1 MPQRRVLFFDNSR
14 LTAYRV
20 HSGVVLHEAGFAGD
34 EAGLAA
40 FGDYL
45 TRHRRSLFMVLA
57 DASEETFQTEDIPYS
72 TGKDRQ
78 AIIQRKLAQHF
89 YGTPYSLAVSQGR
102 LKSGRRDERLLLMA
116 LTQPQHLEP
125 WLDVLRARKAI
136 LAGVYSLPQTI
147 AGFLPGK
154 TSEQV
159 LLLTLTRAG
168 LRQTYFDAGQM
179 RFSRLT
185 PLIHDSADTSAIAAA
200 SEAVKMHQYL
210 ASQRLIQRDK
220 PLTTRVLVHPAEAA
234 AMRARC
240 LSNSSLHFEFV
251 DLLEEARR
259 TGLRVALTH
268 SQADMLFCHLLV
280 KKPPA
285 KQFAP
290 PEELDFYR
298 LWQTRFGLKVAGAFV
313 LAGGLLF
320 SANHGLD
327 ILTLQGEVEQTRQQN
342 EANQAQYMA
351 KMQALPK
358 IPLGTDDLR
367 TLIGRYD
374 QVALRAQGP
383 APLLIQVSQSLDA
396 FPAIT
401 LDWIE
406 WGIVEQIGATSL
418 NTANAAGVAPAQ
430 PQSPVPPHLMSGPY
444 TQAIITARL
453 PISMVGDNRGQ
464 LALVA
469 DFVKHLGQASNTL
482 ITILQPPV
490 DTQSGKTLKSGD
502 ERATPEAPKFIFR
515 VTRKL

>member
-20 HSGVVLHEAGFAGD
+20 HSGAVLHEASFAGD

-45 TRHRRSLFMVLA
+45 AGHRRSLFMVLA
-57 DASEETFQTEDIPYS
+57 DAAEETFQTEDIPYS
-72 TGKDRQ
+72 SGKDRQ
-78 AIIQRKLAQHF
+78 AIIRRKLAQHF
-89 YGTPYSLAVSQGR
+89 YGTPYALAISQGR
-102 LKSGRRDERLLLMA
+102 LKSGRRDERMLLMA

-125 WLDVLRARKAI
+125 WITALRARKAI

-147 AGFLPGK
+147 ASLLPGK
-154 TSEQV
+154 PSGQL

-168 LRQTYFDAGQM
+168 LRQTFFDEGQL

-185 PLIHDSADTSAIAAA
+185 PLIHDSADASAIAAA

-210 ASQRLIQRDK
+210 ASQRLIQRDR

-240 LSNSSLHFEFV
+240 LSNSSLHFEV
-251 DLLEEARR
+251 ADLLEEARR
-259 TGLRVALTH
+259 TGLRVALAN
-268 SQADMLFCHLLV
+268 SQADLLFCHLLV
-280 KKPPA
+280 KKTPA
-285 KQFAP
+285 DQFAP

-298 LWQTRFGLKVAGAFV
+298 LWQTRFGLKAASALILVGS
-313 LAGGLLF
+313 LLF

-327 ILTLQGEVEQTRQQN
+327 IMKLRDDAEQTRQQS

-383 APLLIQVSQSLDA
+383 GPLLIQISQSLDA
-396 FPAIT
+396 FPTISI
-401 LDWIE
+401 DRIE
-406 WGIVEQIGATSL
+406 WGIVEQIGPA
-418 NTANAAGVAPAQ
+418 NPNQAGTASAQ
-430 PQSPVPPHLMSGPY
+430 PQTPVPPHLMSGPY
-444 TQAIITARL
+444 AQAALTARL
-453 PISMVGDNRGQ
+453 PLSMVGDNRGQ
-464 LALVA
+464 LSVVA
-469 DFVKHLGQASNTL
+469 DFVKHLGQAPNTFV
-482 ITILQPPV
+482 TILQPPV

-502 ERATPEAPKFIFR
+502 ERAVLEAPKFIFR